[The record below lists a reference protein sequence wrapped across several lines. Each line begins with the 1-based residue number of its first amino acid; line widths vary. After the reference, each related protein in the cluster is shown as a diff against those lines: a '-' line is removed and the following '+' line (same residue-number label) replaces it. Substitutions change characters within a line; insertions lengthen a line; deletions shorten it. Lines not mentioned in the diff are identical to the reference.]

1 MNATVC
7 RRFLRLS
14 LVSATLGLTVS
25 APAADAPAGRQ
36 WPRLLDVDDQSR
48 IEPRPKDQL
57 IAFTLYTVQNGV
69 LKLSAQLF
77 PLEENDPH
85 TVTLETLDGGDWK
98 RVAEAKVHP
107 VGWTATF
114 RVTRWNA
121 SRDAKYRVR
130 HPLGACHEGVIR
142 RDPADKPVIVAA
154 AFTGNSPGPGGGKIS
169 KKDVVESVAKLKPD
183 VLLFTGDQVYP
194 HTTHTQHWLEW
205 GVLFGELTR
214 NIPTVTIPDD
224 HDVGQPNLWGQ
235 SGRFAKVDTDGGYTR
250 PVAYVQMVE
259 RQQTAHLP
267 DPVDPRPV
275 ERGIGVY
282 FTRLHVGGIDFAI
295 IEDRKF
301 KSGCADLDI
310 VGRKLGPRPDHIESA
325 GVDTKQLDVPGKELL
340 GARQM
345 KFLNQWAVN
354 WDGAVMKSVVSQTAF
369 GMTSTHHGAKKSFYW
384 ADLDANGWP
393 QTARNQAIEAMRRG
407 FAFHICG
414 DQHLATM
421 GQYGVQ
427 DFGDSGWWFCVP
439 SVANL
444 YPRWWQPKHAPVRRL
459 DGPLDYCGDYLD
471 GFGNKM
477 TFYAHTNPRP
487 SNREPAELHDRM
499 PGFGIVRFNKPTRQ
513 ITMECWPRMVDVTK
527 PANQYT
533 GWPRTIHQFDNYDRK
548 PAAFLPTLEI
558 EGTTD
563 PVVQV
568 VDQADGQIVYTV
580 RIQGTSFRP
589 KVFRHGKHTV
599 RIWNGTH
606 SATLRDLDPLPA
618 NAAKTMKV
626 RLERP

>member
-1 MNATVC
+1 
-7 RRFLRLS
+7 
-14 LVSATLGLTVS
+14 
-25 APAADAPAGRQ
+25 
-36 WPRLLDVDDQSR
+36 
-48 IEPRPKDQL
+48 
-57 IAFTLYTVQNGV
+57 
-69 LKLSAQLF
+69 
-77 PLEENDPH
+77 
-85 TVTLETLDGGDWK
+85 
-98 RVAEAKVHP
+98 
-107 VGWTATF
+107 
-114 RVTRWNA
+114 
-121 SRDAKYRVR
+121 
-130 HPLGACHEGVIR
+130 
-142 RDPADKPVIVAA
+142 
-154 AFTGNSPGPGGGKIS
+154 
-169 KKDVVESVAKLKPD
+169 
-183 VLLFTGDQVYP
+183 
-194 HTTHTQHWLEW
+194 
-205 GVLFGELTR
+205 
-214 NIPTVTIPDD
+214 
-224 HDVGQPNLWGQ
+224 
-235 SGRFAKVDTDGGYTR
+235 
-250 PVAYVQMVE
+250 
-259 RQQTAHLP
+259 
-267 DPVDPRPV
+267 
-275 ERGIGVY
+275 
-282 FTRLHVGGIDFAI
+282 
-295 IEDRKF
+295 
-301 KSGCADLDI
+301 
-310 VGRKLGPRPDHIESA
+310 
-325 GVDTKQLDVPGKELL
+325 
-340 GARQM
+340 
-345 KFLNQWAVN
+345 
-354 WDGAVMKSVVSQTAF
+354 
-369 GMTSTHHGAKKSFYW
+369 
-384 ADLDANGWP
+384 
-393 QTARNQAIEAMRRG
+393 
-407 FAFHICG
+407 
-414 DQHLATM
+414 M

-444 YPRWWQPKHAPVRRL
+444 YPRWWQPKHAPVRRF

-477 TFYAHTNPRP
+477 TFHAHTNPRP

-499 PGFGIVRFNKPTRQ
+499 PGFGIVRFDKPARQ